1 MSTSML
7 DTPAAVPS
15 SNPWR
20 SPEGRWSALALMV
33 GSAVALLLALV
44 IGATQGAYAVALKDL
59 WPDAGHTSAEAEVF
73 WHIRAPRL
81 VMAVLAGAALGVSG
95 ALVQGLFRNPLAD
108 PALLGVSSG
117 AALGAG
123 IAIVFGPMWP
133 LALQEGLGVWPLLVC
148 AFLGGLL
155 VTALVWQLSRA
166 QGQVHTPLLLLVGV
180 AINALASAG
189 LGLLS
194 HLASDIQL
202 RTLTFW
208 LLGSLGGS
216 QWHSTLACALVV
228 LVVLCLAP
236 SQARALNA
244 LALGEAQA
252 RLMGVPVERVQR
264 LCVLWVALSVGAVT
278 ALTGIVGFIG
288 LLAPHAVRLLAGPDH
303 RVVLPA
309 SAAVG
314 AVLVVLADTIA
325 RTAFAPA
332 DLPLGVLTGL
342 IGAPAFLWMLRRRF
356 TPT

>member
-1 MSTSML
+1 MNTDALKAAS
-7 DTPAAVPS
+7 PAPS
-15 SNPWR
+15 AWR
-20 SPEGRWSALALMV
+20 SPEGRWSPLALWAAGGGALAL
-33 GSAVALLLALV
+33 ALLV
-44 IGATQGAYAVALKDL
+44 GATQGAYSVALADL
-59 WPDAGHTSAEAEVF
+59 WPGARASAGADIF

-81 VMAVLAGAALGVSG
+81 VMAVLTGAALGMSG

-108 PALLGVSSG
+108 PGLIGVSSG

-123 IAIVFGPMWP
+123 IAIVFGPHLP
-133 LALQEGLGVWPLLVC
+133 LALRDTLGVWPMMAC

-166 QGQVHTPLLLLVGV
+166 RGQVHTPLLLLVGV

-216 QWHSTLACALVV
+216 QWQGTLACAVVV
-228 LVVLCLAP
+228 LAVLCIAP

-244 LALGEAQA
+244 MALGEAQA
-252 RLMGVPVERVQR
+252 RLMGVPVDKVQR
-264 LCVLWVALSVGAVT
+264 HCVLWVALAVGAVT
-278 ALTGIVGFIG
+278 ALTGMVGFIG

-303 RVVLPA
+303 RIVLPA
-309 SAAVG
+309 SAAMG
-314 AVLVVLADTIA
+314 AVLVLLADTIA

-342 IGAPAFLWMLRRRF
+342 IGAPAFLWMLRHRF
-356 TPT
+356 ITT

>member
-1 MSTSML
+1 MTVSTL
-7 DTPAAVPS
+7 QATQAQAA
-15 SNPWR
+15 PWLVWR
-20 SPEGRWSALALMV
+20 LPDGRWSPVALLLSGA
-33 GSAVALLLALV
+33 AALLLALV
-44 IGATQGAYAVALKDL
+44 MGATQGAYAVTLADL
-59 WPDAGHTSAEAEVF
+59 WAGPASQGAEVF

-81 VMAVLAGAALGVSG
+81 VMAVLAGAALGLSG

-108 PALLGVSSG
+108 PGLIGVSSG

-123 IAIVFGPMWP
+123 VAIVMAPCLPQVLGFWP
-133 LALQEGLGVWPLLVC
+133 VIALAFV
-148 AFLGGLL
+148 GGLV
-155 VTALVWQLSRA
+155 VTGVVWYLARA
-166 QGQVHTPLLLLVGV
+166 NGLVHTPLLLLVGV
-180 AINALASAG
+180 AINALAGAG

-216 QWHSTLACALVV
+216 QWPTTLACAVV
-228 LVVLCLAP
+228 VAAVLCVAP

-252 RLMGVPVERVQR
+252 RLMGVPVTAVQQR
-264 LCVLWVALSVGAVT
+264 CVVLVALAVGAVT

-314 AVLVVLADTIA
+314 AVLVLLADTAA
-325 RTAFAPA
+325 RTAFAPG

-342 IGAPAFLWMLRRRF
+342 LGAPAFLWMLRRRF
-356 TPT
+356 KTTT